1 MRAAQCRALLQM
13 LVWVEHKTATQ
24 LLLAVGSRFRTK
36 SIQEEANKQATA
48 LAERKGWTVA
58 ELADRTIPSA
68 GLDDDGVLVLD
79 FGPRQ
84 FTAKLNED
92 LEFVLTDPDGKPIKS
107 LPEPR
112 KDDDEAK
119 ATETKK
125 FYSAAKKELK
135 SVVGLQRD
143 RLYEAMCTQRTWP
156 FEDWNTYLNRHPI
169 ARHHCQRLVWAIVRE
184 DKVVNLF
191 RPLADGSLTD
201 VNDDPLT
208 IKPDESIRL
217 AHECQIKPEESQAW
231 RNHFKDYEIE
241 PLFEQFGRPNF
252 DLPEERKQED
262 ELADFRGHLVE
273 TFKLRGRATK
283 LGYTRGQAQDGGW
296 FFDYQKRFPTL
307 GINAVL
313 EFTGNGMPEE
323 NRTVALTSFHFDRV
337 SPDGGGAQGDAK
349 MTLGEVPPVLLTECW
364 NDIRQIAA
372 EGPGFDPDWE
382 KKAQF

>member
-1 MRAAQCRALLQM
+1 EAMKRAHDAVQSALQWAQWAKQNPQIAQQMSGFTPPNKTLEEHYAEILPQVLGQPKGSAVASKGILSVVGACAGAAAAPVVGRYLKQWYGMRAAQCRALLQM
-13 LVWVEHKTATQ
+13 LVWIEHKTATQ

-92 LEFVLTDPDGKPIKS
+92 LEFVLTYPDGKPIKS
-107 LPEPR
+107 PPEPR

-143 RLYEAMCTQRTWP
+143 RLYEAMCTQRMWP

-169 ARHHCQRLVWAIVRE
+169 ARHHCQRLVW
-184 DKVVNLF
+184 
-191 RPLADGSLTD
+191 
-201 VNDDPLT
+201 
-208 IKPDESIRL
+208 
-217 AHECQIKPEESQAW
+217 
-231 RNHFKDYEIE
+231 
-241 PLFEQFGRPNF
+241 
-252 DLPEERKQED
+252 
-262 ELADFRGHLVE
+262 
-273 TFKLRGRATK
+273 
-283 LGYTRGQAQDGGW
+283 
-296 FFDYQKRFPTL
+296 
-307 GINAVL
+307 
-313 EFTGNGMPEE
+313 
-323 NRTVALTSFHFDRV
+323 
-337 SPDGGGAQGDAK
+337 
-349 MTLGEVPPVLLTECW
+349 
-364 NDIRQIAA
+364 
-372 EGPGFDPDWE
+372 
-382 KKAQF
+382 